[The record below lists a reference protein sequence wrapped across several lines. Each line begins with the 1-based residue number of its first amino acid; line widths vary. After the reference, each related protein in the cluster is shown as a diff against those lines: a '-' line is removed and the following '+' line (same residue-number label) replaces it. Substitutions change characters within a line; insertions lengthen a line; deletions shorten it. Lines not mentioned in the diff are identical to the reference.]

1 MYSKEISD
9 VVKYVLYNNPASR
22 SDDMIL
28 IYDVFKIY
36 MPKIDHI
43 SLKSVLY
50 NHKAYGLPC
59 ISSIIRYRRAL
70 QKEYPEL
77 EANSKVKEGR
87 AMLEAE
93 YQKHFKR

>member
-1 MYSKEISD
+1 MDIKEI
-9 VVKYVLYNNPASR
+9 VKYVLIKHPLTR
-22 SDDMIL
+22 GDDMRL
-28 IYDVFKIY
+28 IYDVFKVY
-36 MPKIDHI
+36 NPNIDTME
-43 SLKSVLY
+43 LKSIMY
-50 NHKAYGLPC
+50 YHKILELPS
-59 ISSIIRYRRAL
+59 IASIIRYRRAL